1 MDDAAWSDHGLH
13 SQAFG
18 LEGGMYYAQDFR
30 LTKESYLALT
40 LIQIAL
46 SGGVIF
52 GWQAL
57 LPVLYEK
64 GVYAES
70 CDGGTEDPTYPCLAM
85 RNKLALVFNVA
96 CACNAG
102 GALVAGF
109 MMDICGTRV
118 ARMAS
123 GLMVC
128 LGALMIAWA
137 EPESILWFPGL
148 ACIGFGGN
156 GLQITSFH
164 ISNLFLGNERL
175 IVSTI
180 TGSFAASASLFTIM
194 RLLHDKMEWDLKD
207 QFLVYAALT
216 GMVVLTSS
224 VWPEKPFSCIEDL
237 EPWRAEESRHSA
249 KRRRKGDSS
258 VHSAM
263 SAGAMS
269 CDSSTEASHWSD
281 ASGHSR
287 RDSLGAE
294 AASEYAWADED
305 FHRRSLFPR
314 MRNNS
319 NDSEVWE
326 PLLGDL
332 DVIPE
337 VPLESTNQLCL
348 DLSGYTLSEQLR
360 SPEWAGLLFFFLVQL
375 LTSTYYLTGVGD
387 QLECWAC
394 GCAGNCIECVPQCS
408 DENKKKGD
416 DWLTIFGV
424 VYPFG
429 FITTPLCGYLQDR
442 YHLSWLMIFV
452 NFTFVAWQ
460 VCAII
465 PSIHAQAATLVIFS
479 SARQFLF
486 SFFFAGVGSTFGYD
500 NFGFL
505 TGLANGIS
513 AFVLLLNAPI
523 YAHTAPAF
531 TETYSIMAGVSML
544 FFVIALYLRRRFYR
558 ISQQQEMGLDYDTST
573 HASTMSSPMPP
584 MRGVVS
590 GSPLLATAA
599 HPHTDVNPAE
609 AIR

>member
-332 DVIPE
+332 GTLPPTHPPALAL
-337 VPLESTNQLCL
+337 VPRRDATSLPSSIRPWQSRLC
-348 DLSGYTLSEQLR
+348 
-360 SPEWAGLLFFFLVQL
+360 
-375 LTSTYYLTGVGD
+375 
-387 QLECWAC
+387 
-394 GCAGNCIECVPQCS
+394 
-408 DENKKKGD
+408 
-416 DWLTIFGV
+416 
-424 VYPFG
+424 
-429 FITTPLCGYLQDR
+429 
-442 YHLSWLMIFV
+442 
-452 NFTFVAWQ
+452 
-460 VCAII
+460 
-465 PSIHAQAATLVIFS
+465 
-479 SARQFLF
+479 
-486 SFFFAGVGSTFGYD
+486 
-500 NFGFL
+500 
-505 TGLANGIS
+505 
-513 AFVLLLNAPI
+513 
-523 YAHTAPAF
+523 
-531 TETYSIMAGVSML
+531 
-544 FFVIALYLRRRFYR
+544 
-558 ISQQQEMGLDYDTST
+558 
-573 HASTMSSPMPP
+573 
-584 MRGVVS
+584 
-590 GSPLLATAA
+590 
-599 HPHTDVNPAE
+599 
-609 AIR
+609 